1 LIGFICVAN
10 AKFFLVS
17 YRLPRIKI
25 LEMPA
30 QQSLQSHTNYGWS
43 TKIGQMI

>member
-1 LIGFICVAN
+1 MACSSSSPARKSLTWLLC
-10 AKFFLVS
+10 
-17 YRLPRIKI
+17 IKI

-43 TKIGQMI
+43 MKTGQMI